1 MKTAQDVRAMKGKAK
16 IVMLTV
22 YDYPT
27 ARALDGCGLD
37 ILFVGDSLGQVELGL
52 DSTAEV
58 SMDMIL
64 HHLAAV
70 RRGVEQTHLL
80 ADMPFG
86 SYTDPEA
93 ALENARRLTDAGA
106 DSVKLEGPEYQVV
119 EHLVANGVDVM
130 GHVGLLPQT
139 ASRFVRQG
147 TKSASALRITQETS
161 GLADAGCYA
170 VVLEF
175 IPGELAERI
184 SESVAVPT
192 IGIGAGPCCD
202 GQVLVV
208 SDLLGLYPEIPS
220 FATKYAHLREEI
232 VRAGEAFRSDVR
244 EGRFPTA
251 SPGPA

>member
-1 MKTAQDVRAMKGKAK
+1 MKTALDVRAMKGKSK
-16 IVMLTV
+16 IVVLTV

-52 DSTAEV
+52 ERTAEV

-70 RRGVEQTHLL
+70 RRGVDQTHLL
-80 ADMPFG
+80 ADMPYG
-86 SYTDPEA
+86 SYSDPDA
-93 ALENARRLTDAGA
+93 ALENACRLTGAGA
-106 DSVKLEGPEYQVV
+106 DSVKLEGPEYRVV

-139 ASRFVRQG
+139 ANRFVRQG
-147 TKSASALRITQETS
+147 TKSASARRIQEETS

-175 IPGELAERI
+175 IPAELAERI
-184 SESVAVPT
+184 TESVEMPT
-192 IGIGAGPCCD
+192 IGIGAGPRCD

-208 SDLLGLYPEIPS
+208 SDLLGLYPEVPS

-232 VRAGEAFRSDVR
+232 VRAGETFGADVR
-244 EGRFPTA
+244 EGRFPPA
-251 SPGPA
+251 SPGSA